1 MTGLGLGTIAGRLGS
16 PLHGRL
22 AGLAAAVL
30 LSACATVPPSSPPQL
45 EAAWTSGRLAL
56 RVEAQPG
63 QPARQMTASFD
74 LRGGAQEGELRLMSP
89 LGTLA
94 ARTVWGPG
102 RVELSTPEGA
112 RTFDDLD
119 TLSREALGEVLPL
132 RALPDWLAGRPWGA
146 VQSLP
151 RDGGFHQLGW
161 DVDTNSF
168 AEGLVVARREAPPA
182 VTLRVRL
189 ER

>member
-1 MTGLGLGTIAGRLGS
+1 LTDRRPALAGRRAGGALCS
-16 PLHGRL
+16 RL
-22 AGLAAAVL
+22 AGLAAAAL
-30 LSACATVPPSSPPQL
+30 LSACATAPPPAPPQAP
-45 EAAWTSGRLAL
+45 AAWTSGRLAL

-63 QPARQMTASFD
+63 QPARQMTASFELQGD
-74 LRGGAQEGELRLMSP
+74 AHEGELRLLTP

-132 RALPDWLAGRPWGA
+132 RALPDWLAGRPWRA

-151 RDGGFHQLGW
+151 RDSGFQQLGW
-161 DVDTNSF
+161 DVDTTGF
-168 AEGLVVARREAPPA
+168 AEGLLVARREAPPA
-182 VTLRVRL
+182 VLLRVRL

>member
-1 MTGLGLGTIAGRLGS
+1 LIGRGLAPVAGCAAA
-16 PLHGRL
+16 PWAGRL

-30 LSACATVPPSSPPQL
+30 LAACATAPSPEPSQA

-56 RVEAQPG
+56 RVEAQAG

-74 LRGGAQEGELRLMSP
+74 LRGSAHAGELRLLSP

-132 RALPDWLAGRPWGA
+132 RALPDWLAGRPWSA

-161 DVDTNSF
+161 DVDTAAF
-168 AEGLVVARREAPPA
+168 ADGLLVARREAPPA

>member
-1 MTGLGLGTIAGRLGS
+1 M
-16 PLHGRL
+16 P
-22 AGLAAAVL
+22 LAAALMVA
-30 LSACATVPPSSPPQL
+30 ACATPRPPAID
-45 EAAWTSGRLAL
+45 AAPWTSGRLAL
-56 RVEAQPG
+56 RVEAIEAV
-63 QPARQMTASFD
+63 PARQMTASFD
-74 LRGGAQEGELRLMSP
+74 LRGDAREGELRLLSP

-94 ARTVWGPG
+94 ARTAWGPG

-132 RALPDWLAGRPWGA
+132 RALPDWLAGRPWSA
-146 VQSLP
+146 VPSTP

-161 DVDTNSF
+161 QVDTSAF
-168 AEGLVVARREAPPA
+168 ADGLLVARREAPPA
-182 VTLRVRL
+182 ITLRIRL